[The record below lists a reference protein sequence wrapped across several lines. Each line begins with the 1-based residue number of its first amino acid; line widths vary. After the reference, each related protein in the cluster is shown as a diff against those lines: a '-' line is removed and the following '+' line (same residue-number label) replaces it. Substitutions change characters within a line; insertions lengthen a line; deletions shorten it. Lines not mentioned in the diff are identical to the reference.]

1 LRARPAPR
9 LKLGTGIRPPIALW
23 DAADTM
29 IGRSTYEPNPKEFT
43 MGKGDRKT
51 RRGKTYRGSYG
62 NTRVHGAQP
71 AVVGA
76 KETVTKP
83 AAAKKAAPKKKSA

>member
-1 LRARPAPR
+1 
-9 LKLGTGIRPPIALW
+9 
-23 DAADTM
+23 
-29 IGRSTYEPNPKEFT
+29 

-51 RRGKTYRGSYG
+51 RRGKINRSSYG
-62 NTRVHGAQP
+62 NSRAHGVTP

-76 KETVTKP
+76 KPTVTKP

>member
-1 LRARPAPR
+1 
-9 LKLGTGIRPPIALW
+9 
-23 DAADTM
+23 
-29 IGRSTYEPNPKEFT
+29 

-83 AAAKKAAPKKKSA
+83 AAAKKAAPAKKKSA

>member
-1 LRARPAPR
+1 
-9 LKLGTGIRPPIALW
+9 
-23 DAADTM
+23 
-29 IGRSTYEPNPKEFT
+29 

-62 NTRVHGAQP
+62 NTRAHTAAVP

-76 KETVTKP
+76 KPTVTKP
-83 AAAKKAAPKKKSA
+83 VAAKKAAPKKKSA

>member
-1 LRARPAPR
+1 
-9 LKLGTGIRPPIALW
+9 
-23 DAADTM
+23 
-29 IGRSTYEPNPKEFT
+29 

-62 NTRVHGAQP
+62 NSRAHGTAP

-76 KETVTKP
+76 KPTVTKP

>member
-1 LRARPAPR
+1 
-9 LKLGTGIRPPIALW
+9 
-23 DAADTM
+23 
-29 IGRSTYEPNPKEFT
+29 

-62 NTRVHGAQP
+62 NSRAHSVSP

-76 KETVTKP
+76 KPTVTKP
-83 AAAKKAAPKKKSA
+83 ATKKAAAKKKSA

>member
-1 LRARPAPR
+1 MGRALLSLTAVH
-9 LKLGTGIRPPIALW
+9 PINQ
-23 DAADTM
+23 
-29 IGRSTYEPNPKEFT
+29 GVP

-62 NTRVHGAQP
+62 NTRAHGALP

-76 KETVTKP
+76 KPTVTKP

>member
-1 LRARPAPR
+1 
-9 LKLGTGIRPPIALW
+9 
-23 DAADTM
+23 
-29 IGRSTYEPNPKEFT
+29 

-62 NTRVHGAQP
+62 NTRAHSATP

-76 KETVTKP
+76 KETVIKP
-83 AAAKKAAPKKKSA
+83 VAAKKAAPKKKSA

>member
-1 LRARPAPR
+1 
-9 LKLGTGIRPPIALW
+9 
-23 DAADTM
+23 
-29 IGRSTYEPNPKEFT
+29 

-51 RRGKTYRGSYG
+51 LRGKTYRGSYG
-62 NTRVHGAQP
+62 NSRAHTVTP

-76 KETVTKP
+76 KPTVTRSTTVKSAAAKP

>member
-1 LRARPAPR
+1 
-9 LKLGTGIRPPIALW
+9 
-23 DAADTM
+23 
-29 IGRSTYEPNPKEFT
+29 
-43 MGKGDRKT
+43 MGKGDRKP

-76 KETVTKP
+76 KPTVTKP
-83 AAAKKAAPKKKSA
+83 AAVKKAAPKKKSA